1 MMQPVIDD
9 PHALPDATEVG
20 RNALEQ
26 EARMAMP
33 VKVFEPGRLTRGQA
47 AQLAGVLELVFIFD
61 LHRYALSPIQ
71 ATPYELAERF
81 ANA

>member
-1 MMQPVIDD
+1 MQPVIDD
-9 PHALPDATEVG
+9 PDALPDAIEVS
-20 RNALEQ
+20 RHELEQ

-71 ATPYELAERF
+71 GTPDELAKGF